1 MTQPSE
7 ASVRTT
13 VLTAGPGSKA
23 KKYTSSSHKVSS
35 KLACPRCHA
44 NSLRRIHRNGFWQ
57 RLIASRFGYYPWE
70 CMICRAVNLFRD
82 RGLRQKST
90 PSA

>member
-35 KLACPRCHA
+35 KLACSRCHA
-44 NSLRRIHRNGFWQ
+44 ISLRRVHRKGLWQ
-57 RLIASRFGYYPWE
+57 RLVASRFGYYPWE